1 MKTDTETMEET
12 PASRA
17 EMAEELVGLA
27 RRIRAWQDDRKV
39 TTAAMLRR
47 FSGLGSDKLYGRLVK
62 GDTEETDVE
71 RQLARY
77 RAVWALIEST
87 EDSPRAGDPIYD
99 DLSPAILLR
108 KAFVEVARESGNGR
122 FILMQGDSGSGKTS
136 AAKALIAKYGARL
149 AFVELS
155 PVVGDSPFNFLLLV
169 LGALGV
175 RDAPKNAVGCLNKVV
190 EILNQRRR
198 CIVIDELHHA
208 GPRILNT
215 IKSLLNTTPGEFIGL
230 TMPTLWF
237 RMEKTAYEECRQL
250 TGNRLADRIRMER
263 MNRTDLKKLLERGV
277 PGGVEEMGRALD
289 ILAQAAAGR
298 GNLAFVRD
306 VVRRLAERGGAVG
319 PDDFAAAVKSEMES
333 R

>member
-1 MKTDTETMEET
+1 MTEAMMEST
-12 PASRA
+12 VAGRA
-17 EMAEELVGLA
+17 EVAAELVGLA

-47 FSGLGSDKLYGRLVK
+47 YSGLGSDKLYGRLVK
-62 GDTEETDVE
+62 GDTGETDVE

-87 EDSPRAGDPIYD
+87 EDQRRAGEPLYD

-108 KAFVEVARESGNGR
+108 RAFVEVATESGNGR
-122 FILMQGDSGSGKTS
+122 FILLQGDSGSGKTS
-136 AAKALIAKYGARL
+136 AAKALMAKYGTRL

-175 RDAPKNAVGCLNKVV
+175 QDAPKNAVGCLNKVV

-198 CIVIDELHHA
+198 CIIIDELHHA

-215 IKSLLNTTPGEFIGL
+215 VKSLLNTTPGEIIGL
-230 TMPTLWF
+230 TMPTLWY
-237 RMEKTAYEECRQL
+237 RMEKAAYEECRQL
-250 TGNRLADRIRMER
+250 TGNRLAERIRLER
-263 MNRTDLKKLLERGV
+263 MNRVDMQKLLERGV
-277 PGGVEEMGRALD
+277 RGGIEGMDRAVD
-289 ILAQAAAGR
+289 ILGQAAAGR

-306 VVRRLAERGGAVG
+306 VVRRLAELEGAVG
-319 PDDFAAAVKSEMES
+319 QDDFAAAVKAEQAS